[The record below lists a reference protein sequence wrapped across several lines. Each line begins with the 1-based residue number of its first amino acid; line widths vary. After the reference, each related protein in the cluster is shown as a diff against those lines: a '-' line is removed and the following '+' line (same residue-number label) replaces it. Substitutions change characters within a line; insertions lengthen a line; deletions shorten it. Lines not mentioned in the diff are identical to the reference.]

1 MKMENEHLSEEPIYV
16 TRPYLPDLNEYV
28 QYLEKIWENKYLTN
42 WGPLAREFE
51 KELAAMLDVPYLSIV
66 SNGTLGLLIA
76 IKVLGLHGDIITT
89 PYSFVATAHSLI
101 WNQLTPV
108 FVDIDPVTGN
118 INPDLI
124 EQAITP
130 ATSAILPVHI
140 YGVPC
145 DHKKIEE
152 IAKKHNLKVIY
163 DAAHAFNVTYKG
175 ESILHWGDMSVLSF
189 HATKVFSSIEGGAII
204 SPTLE
209 VKQKIDRLKNFG
221 FVGEVSIEDIG
232 INAKMN
238 EFQAA
243 FGLMQLK
250 HISETK
256 QKRKAL
262 YDFYMS
268 GLKDIEGIS
277 FFPVSDDVDYNYS
290 YFPIRIHEEIFGRS
304 RDKVYEELKNVNVHT
319 RRYFYPLI
327 SSLEIYRDY
336 DSARPE
342 VLPVANEIANQVL
355 CLPFFPDLEHKT
367 AAKIISFIK
376 ALKW

>member
-1 MKMENEHLSEEPIYV
+1 MKNKSLADEPIYV
-16 TRPYLPDLNEYV
+16 TRPYLPEMEEYIP
-28 QYLEKIWENKYLTN
+28 YLEKIWGNKYLTN
-42 WGPLAREFE
+42 WGPLAQEFE
-51 KELAAMLDVPYLSIV
+51 KELADMLDVPYLSIV

-76 IKVLGLHGDIITT
+76 IKVLGLHGEIITT

-101 WNQLTPV
+101 WNKLIPV
-108 FVDIDPVTGN
+108 FVDIDPLTGN

-145 DHKKIEE
+145 DNQKIDA
-152 IAKKHNLKVIY
+152 IAKKHNLKVVY
-163 DAAHAFNVTYKG
+163 DAAHAFNVKHKG
-175 ESILHWGDMSVLSF
+175 ESILHWGDISVLSF

-209 VKQKIDRLKNFG
+209 VKQRVDRLKNFG

-250 HISETK
+250 HIELITR
-256 QKRKAL
+256 KRKAL
-262 YDFYMS
+262 YDVYMS

-277 FFPVSDDVDYNYS
+277 FFPVGDDVDYNYS
-290 YFPIRIHEEIFGRS
+290 YFPIRINEETFGLS
-304 RDKVYEELKNVNVHT
+304 RDAVYEALKNVDVYT

-327 SSLEIYRDY
+327 SSLEIYRNFE
-336 DSARPE
+336 SAMPE
-342 VLPVANEIANQVL
+342 RLPVANEIADEVL
-355 CLPFFPDLEHKT
+355 CVPFYPDLEHKT
-367 AAKIISFIK
+367 ARKIIDFIRS
-376 ALKW
+376 LKR

>member
-1 MKMENEHLSEEPIYV
+1 MKNERLSEKPIYV
-16 TRPYLPDLNEYV
+16 TRPFLPDMNEYT
-28 QYLEKIWENKYLTN
+28 QYLERIWENKYLTN
-42 WGPLAREFE
+42 WGPLAQEFE
-51 KELAAMLDVPYLSIV
+51 RELTKALDVPYLSIV

-76 IKVLGLHGDIITT
+76 IKVLGLHGEIITT

-101 WNQLTPV
+101 WNQLKPV
-108 FVDIDPVTGN
+108 FVDVDPLTGN

-145 DHKKIEE
+145 NHKKIDA

-163 DAAHAFNVTYKG
+163 DAAHAFNVKYKG
-175 ESILHWGDMSVLSF
+175 ESVLHWGDISVLSF

-209 VKQKIDRLKNFG
+209 VKQRVDRLKNFG

-243 FGLMQLK
+243 FGLMQMK
-250 HISETK
+250 HIPQIQ

-262 YDFYMS
+262 YELYMS
-268 GLKDIEGIS
+268 QMKDMDGIS
-277 FFPVSDDVDYNYS
+277 FFPVDDDVDYNYS
-290 YFPIRIHEEIFGRS
+290 YFPIRIHEETFGLS
-304 RDKVYEELKNVNVHT
+304 RDAVYEEFKKVNVHT

-327 SSLEIYRDY
+327 SSLEIYRDLN
-336 DSARPE
+336 SAKKE

-355 CLPFFPDLEHKT
+355 CLPFYPDLDHKT
-367 AAKIISFIK
+367 ATDIVSFMK
-376 ALKW
+376 TLKQ